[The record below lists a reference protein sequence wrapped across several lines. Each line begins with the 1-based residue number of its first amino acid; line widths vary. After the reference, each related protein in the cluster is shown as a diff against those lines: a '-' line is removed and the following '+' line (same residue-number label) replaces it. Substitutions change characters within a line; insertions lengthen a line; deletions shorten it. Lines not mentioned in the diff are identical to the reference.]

1 MNVLVRDQTDKLII
15 AGYYFA
21 GEEDGSRKARTDR
34 QTRVYGRTDTKYTL
48 YTAIKKTGRQIER
61 ARKLLGDRQTSS

>member
-21 GEEDGSRKARTDR
+21 GRGRWEQKSTDR
-34 QTRVYGRTDTKYTL
+34 QTDTSVWQDRHKIHPL
-48 YTAIKKTGRQIER
+48 HSNKKD
-61 ARKLLGDRQTSS
+61 RKADRKS